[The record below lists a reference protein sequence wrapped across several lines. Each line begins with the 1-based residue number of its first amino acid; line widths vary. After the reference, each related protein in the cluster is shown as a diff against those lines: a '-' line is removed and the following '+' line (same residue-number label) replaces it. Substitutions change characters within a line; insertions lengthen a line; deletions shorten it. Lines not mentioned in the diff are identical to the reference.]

1 MLPIYKRLFKLA
13 DKYSQYRLLVRGMNI
28 SDTLCGKHFGS
39 GDLIFK
45 MSKKGDLIKLRVGK
59 YVKTSFGYSTD
70 IDFTLAVSPE
80 EIEIDTEKSD
90 WIAEEVME
98 KIEAVDDYL
107 SKDLNSKNK
116 FFFYNNRELKKLA
129 KMH

>member
-13 DKYSQYRLLVRGMNI
+13 DKYSQYRLLTRGINI

-80 EIEIDTEKSD
+80 EIGIDTEKSD